1 LNKSDTMKVLAVLEV
16 SYPQHFKSLSQVQK
30 NNMVNLWTKLFQ
42 HDNYKI
48 VITAVEHHIMND
60 TKGFFPVIG
69 AIREMMYQLNN
80 LNEITEQEAWN
91 IIRKAISNSY
101 TVRESFEAMPPLVK
115 RIVGS
120 ASQLGSWALMDLN
133 TVNSVVSSN
142 FQRSY
147 KALAAKQKGIVKI
160 NPMLT
165 TNNTKLLEVD

>member
-1 LNKSDTMKVLAVLEV
+1 MTKIETVDLLDILKQ
-16 SYPQHFKSLSQVQK
+16 SYPKFFISNNTSDMQKQINVWYLCLKEYDFNIIQAATISLIKTLKFPPTIADITESIY
-30 NNMVNLWTKLFQ
+30 KLT
-42 HDNYKI
+42 HKD
-48 VITAVEHHIMND
+48 E
-60 TKGFFPVIG
+60 
-69 AIREMMYQLNN
+69 L
-80 LNEITEQEAWN
+80 TEQEAWN

-101 TVRESFEAMPPLVK
+101 TVRESFEAMPTLVK

-147 KALAAKQKGIVKI
+147 KALAASQKEIIKI

-165 TNNTKLLEVD
+165 GSNTKLLGGD